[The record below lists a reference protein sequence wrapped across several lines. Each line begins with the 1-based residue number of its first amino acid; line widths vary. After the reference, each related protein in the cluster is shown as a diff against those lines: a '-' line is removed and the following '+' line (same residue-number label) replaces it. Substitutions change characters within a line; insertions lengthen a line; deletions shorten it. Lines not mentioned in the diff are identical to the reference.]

1 MLRVRHLAAVAV
13 IGLATPA
20 APADTPDTTAAATAD
35 RPREARPI
43 SPLDVVVTVNGREV
57 MSGTVPRTAPLLF
70 TANDCLDIG
79 FDWGS
84 PVSTE
89 YFDKAPFEFE
99 GTLGTTTISYPD

>member
-1 MLRVRHLAAVAV
+1 
-13 IGLATPA
+13 
-20 APADTPDTTAAATAD
+20 
-35 RPREARPI
+35 
-43 SPLDVVVTVNGREV
+43 